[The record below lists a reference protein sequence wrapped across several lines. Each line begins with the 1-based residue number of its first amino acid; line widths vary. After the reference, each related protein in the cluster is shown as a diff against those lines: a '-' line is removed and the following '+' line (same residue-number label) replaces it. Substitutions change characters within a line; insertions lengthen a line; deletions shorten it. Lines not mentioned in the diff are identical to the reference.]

1 MRAIKERRSVHTF
14 KKEEV
19 ADEIIHEIFTY
30 GSWAP
35 THYMKEPWKIKLFQ
49 EKGKTGFIQAIIRSY
64 QRIGFIKKD
73 QKQKTLKMI
82 DSMIYFLTMITTHDL
97 LSF

>member
-14 KKEEV
+14 KKEEE

-64 QRIGFIKKD
+64 QRIGLIKED
-73 QKQKTLKMI
+73 QRQKTLKMN
-82 DSMIYFLTMITTHDL
+82 DKITEL
-97 LSF
+97 LSVMPHHAMI